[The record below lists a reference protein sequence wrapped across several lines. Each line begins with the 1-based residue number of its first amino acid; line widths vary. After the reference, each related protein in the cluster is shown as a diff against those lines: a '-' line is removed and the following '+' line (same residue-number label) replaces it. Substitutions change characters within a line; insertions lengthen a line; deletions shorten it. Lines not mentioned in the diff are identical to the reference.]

1 MRRKSHHFQTAEPGE
16 NKTTGETKTTGEGET
31 TELPLE
37 TTELPLET
45 TELPLLDDKSK
56 EAKEELNRIMI
67 DVYEQGA
74 KRGRKPLW
82 VLGNFGGKIERGEGG
97 TLTFVG
103 GTDLGP
109 YISVKKAAAAIGATS
124 VAIYSTIKNNKTPS
138 TNKKGYSD
146 CKGSNYKAR
155 IMFIQPDPSTLGR
168 HITAFNK
175 LREIY
180 SIVSKRVLS
189 SMVTDRDR
197 YNEGKLSKIA
207 MTELDLIKDAKISLK
222 YQHVLT
228 YQICV
233 HMIEKGMFASKNVI
247 DDNNG
252 FIDNGFNFHQNGGLF
267 ALSLDRIEDN
277 YMVIDQQFYRPHF
290 RGVPLLPNLTEA
302 RENINCV
309 ALMANVAKKASKV
322 ERKRHRDQF
331 EKKSVEQRQNEFK
344 EILVKALSTTY
355 NPGDKS
361 RGPTST
367 PLYAHANTM
376 FGPNPRYR
384 KEIETVKISFGI
396 GIEEER
402 EEKEERKEAKQ
413 EAVETA
419 TILKKKEKEKKELE
433 AKVNR
438 KKKEKEKEK
447 EKKEL
452 EAKVNR
458 NKIPIENMGGLEER
472 VQEEK
477 QETKKV
483 KRRKKKKQQ
492 EYNRPFHVYWKYLQ
506 KLLEEQKG
514 LCAVGRYPMT
524 IEKGPWMMS
533 VDAINPKLH
542 HVKGNLR
549 LVCVCN
555 NPSDS
560 SKNNLNP
567 DELVATTQ
575 TPEIH
580 DTYWYTTNCKDN

>member
-1 MRRKSHHFQTAEPGE
+1 MSIFVQHSKKNVFRNTYGSVSKSSMRRTSHHFQTAEPGE
-16 NKTTGETKTTGEGET
+16 NKTTGEG
-31 TELPLE
+31 
-37 TTELPLET
+37 ET

-67 DVYEQGA
+67 DVYEQGP
-74 KRGRKPLW
+74 KRGRNPLW
-82 VLGNFGGKIERGEGG
+82 VLGNFGGKIEREGG

-109 YISVKKAAAAIGATS
+109 YFSVKKAAAAIGATS
-124 VAIYSTIKNNKTPS
+124 AAIQSNINSNKTPS
-138 TNKKGYSD
+138 TKKKGGPSL
-146 CKGSNYKAR
+146 CKGSNYKDR

-180 SIVSKRVLS
+180 SIVSKRVKS

-197 YNEGKLSKIA
+197 YNEGKLSQIA

-252 FIDNGFNFHQNGGLF
+252 FIDNGFNFRQNGGLF

-277 YMVIDQQFYRPHF
+277 YMVDDQQFYRPHF
-290 RGVPLLPNLTEA
+290 RGFPLLPNLTEA

-344 EILVKALSTTY
+344 EILVKALSTSYYPGGTY
-355 NPGDKS
+355 
-361 RGPTST
+361 RGSVST

-384 KEIETVKISFGI
+384 KEIETVKLSF

-419 TILKKKEKEKKELE
+419 TILKKKEKEK
-433 AKVNR
+433 
-438 KKKEKEKEK
+438 EKEK
-447 EKKEL
+447 
-452 EAKVNR
+452 
-458 NKIPIENMGGLEER
+458 
-472 VQEEK
+472 
-477 QETKKV
+477 
-483 KRRKKKKQQ
+483 
-492 EYNRPFHVYWKYLQ
+492 YF
-506 KLLEEQKG
+506 
-514 LCAVGRYPMT
+514 
-524 IEKGPWMMS
+524 
-533 VDAINPKLH
+533 
-542 HVKGNLR
+542 
-549 LVCVCN
+549 
-555 NPSDS
+555 
-560 SKNNLNP
+560 
-567 DELVATTQ
+567 
-575 TPEIH
+575 
-580 DTYWYTTNCKDN
+580 